1 MRQTRIISALA
12 AACLAQG
19 AGTAAARTSM
29 GAAEMLATQSAF
41 PADQIKLR
49 YHDVRHMGFSVAV
62 TARAMTDDLRLV
74 AEEPRP

>member
-19 AGTAAARTSM
+19 AGAAAAQTTM
-29 GAAEMLATQSAF
+29 GAAEMLATQSATRSSF
-41 PADQIKLR
+41 R
-49 YHDVRHMGFSVAV
+49 YHDGGHIGYSVAL
-62 TARAMTDDLRLV
+62 TARAMTDDILLV